1 MGRSLPGRVSV
12 LVAGAAWACACIAG
26 VACGG
31 DDAATEPSDGGA
43 ADGPAIVVDAS
54 LPDASAGDGGAEPSD
69 ASDGASEAE
78 AAPPKDAG
86 PYCTTLSPQPT
97 FCDDFDLVDLTPK
110 WDQKLAVSTSTIAR
124 DGAIVTS
131 GSMSLLAKSTGT
143 NVASPVTALVRK
155 TLAGAPTR
163 VRFGFA
169 MRPEAAAPPS
179 GNLWYAT
186 LDLSINHLLTFYL
199 RDAAGSPALVEQAA
213 GGIEVRTPLALPPRD
228 AWTRVEIDADMTAKK
243 LTVRYDGAKVVDA
256 IDLADGVLDPTE
268 RLGVMGNGPS
278 DPYVAR
284 FEDVVFD
291 LTP

>member
-1 MGRSLPGRVSV
+1 MGPRTGRWSLVVAAAAWSC
-12 LVAGAAWACACIAG
+12 AGAVG
-26 VACGG
+26 LACGG
-31 DDAATEPSDGGA
+31 DDATAEAPDAGGLDGA
-43 ADGPAIVVDAS
+43 AIAVDGAAT
-54 LPDASAGDGGAEPSD
+54 PDASGGDGGDPSD
-69 ASDGASEAE
+69 ASDAGAEAE
-78 AAPPKDAG
+78 ASSPPKDAG

-110 WDQKLAVSTSTIAR
+110 WDQKLAVSTSFIAR
-124 DGAIVTS
+124 DGAYVTS
-131 GSMSLLAKSTGT
+131 GSLSLLAKSTGT
-143 NVASPVTALVRK
+143 NVGSPVTALVRK
-155 TLAGAPTR
+155 TLPGAPSR

-169 MRPEAAAPPS
+169 MRPEAEPPPL

-199 RDAAGSPALVEQAA
+199 RDAAGSPALVEQAP

-228 AWTRVEIDADMTAKK
+228 AWTRVEIDADMATKK

-256 IDLADGVLDPTE
+256 IDLAAGVLDPTV
-268 RLGVMGNGPS
+268 RLGVMGNGPA